1 MDGGRVIPT
10 THKYLLTLVKAT
22 GRHRDMLHSN
32 MLQVVNRSSI
42 PPQAPAWRRVA
53 TMPTR
58 RRMLLALLAI
68 AVGVAAAGYVVWKR
82 QTANAVPPGFVM
94 ANGRLEA
101 QEIDVAA
108 KYGGRIVEVMIQ
120 EGDDVPAG
128 AVIAR
133 LDTDE
138 LNAAIGRADAQLEAA
153 RREQE
158 AATHSVT
165 ERESQ
170 LTFTSQELDRAQI
183 LSQRGFAPVETLDR
197 RRSEWRAADAAH
209 NAAVAQLAR
218 SGHEVHAAQAEATRL
233 RAQLE
238 ETALKAPRDTRV
250 LYRLAVPG
258 EVLAA
263 GGKVATLVDLADM
276 HMTVFL
282 EGIEAGAIPIGGEA
296 RILLDSLPGQPLP
309 ARVTFVSPTA
319 QFTPKTVE
327 TRDERTKLVFRIKV
341 TSIDPRGLPLKSGM
355 PGVAYIRLDGQK
367 DWPAWLQ

>member
-1 MDGGRVIPT
+1 
-10 THKYLLTLVKAT
+10 
-22 GRHRDMLHSN
+22 MLRSN
-32 MLQVVNRSSI
+32 MLQVVNRSST
-42 PPQAPAWRRVA
+42 PTQTPALRRAA
-53 TMPTR
+53 TVLAR
-58 RRMLLALLAI
+58 RKVTLALLAI
-68 AVGVAAAGYVVWKR
+68 ALGVAATGYVVWKR
-82 QTANAVPPGFVM
+82 QTANAVPQGFVM
-94 ANGRLEA
+94 ANGRIEA

-120 EGDDVPAG
+120 EGDEVPSG
-128 AVIAR
+128 TVIAR

-138 LNAAIGRADAQLEAA
+138 LNAAIVRADAQLEAA

-158 AATHSVT
+158 AAAHSVT

-170 LTFTSQELDRAQI
+170 LTFTSQELDRAQF
-183 LSQRGFAPVETLDR
+183 LSQRGYTPVETLDR

-209 NAAVAQLAR
+209 SAAVAQLAR
-218 SGHEVHAAQAEATRL
+218 SEHEVQAAQAEAKRL

-282 EGIEAGAIPIGGEA
+282 EGIEAGAVPIGGEA
-296 RILLDSLPGQPLP
+296 RILLDSLPGQPIP

-341 TSIDPRGLPLKSGM
+341 TSIDPRGVPLKSGM
-355 PGVAYIRLDGQK
+355 PGVAYIRLDAHR
-367 DWPAWLQ
+367 DWPAWLK